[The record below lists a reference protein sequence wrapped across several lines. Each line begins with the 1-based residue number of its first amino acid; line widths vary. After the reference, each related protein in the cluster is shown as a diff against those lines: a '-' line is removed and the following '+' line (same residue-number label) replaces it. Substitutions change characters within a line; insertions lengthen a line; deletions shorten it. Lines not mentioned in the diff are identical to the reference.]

1 MYTDI
6 LKKVMNLDN
15 IEEVCVKIDLRDI
28 YYPLTYIS
36 YEDFK
41 YLVVDSVGDD
51 EIMRKVIIPKSEIES
66 ISIVYQEDID
76 SMFENDDN
84 KEKDMYV

>member
-15 IEEVCVKIDLRDI
+15 IEDVCVKID
-28 YYPLTYIS
+28 PLTYIS

-51 EIMRKVIIPKSEIES
+51 EIKRKVIIPKSEIES
-66 ISIVYQEDID
+66 VSIVYQEDID
-76 SMFENDDN
+76 LMFENDNDE
-84 KEKDMYV
+84 EKDMYI